1 MSCWY
6 EIDRDAGP
14 RRLPIGEV
22 RHLLSHGQSSI
33 TLQEPPAANLPIVW
47 LWRTG
52 GTFGSQ
58 SSAAANQ
65 RQRLPR
71 SMREPMPTLDR
82 GATGGWMPLWLCPC
96 CGRRARVLV
105 NPLMNWLPAFAHIL
119 QTHWP
124 HTWRCLR
131 CARYRYPSQRRPGAH
146 IGHCKPPSWHYAAH
160 SAAGDKALEALETP
174 QRLTWERRMALESLA
189 MAHHRLAI
197 SALGHAIPS
206 RPGGLS
212 PSAIQ
217 EAWDAIRRHRWAM
230 RQTSWHRGG
239 QPRPGPEVRAER
251 QKTATEK
258 HGNPVPGLVAPG

>member
-1 MSCWY
+1 MVASSPQDRIRSQTCCLPAELPSDSSFAPKPRPFKASPMSCWY

-47 LWRTG
+47 IWRSG

-82 GATGGWMPLWLCPC
+82 GAIGGWMPLWLCPC

-105 NPLMNWLPAFAHIL
+105 NTLMNWLPEVDHIL
-119 QTHWP
+119 QPHWP
-124 HTWRCLR
+124 HTWRCLK
-131 CARYRYPSQRRPGAH
+131 CARYRYPSCQPTSKTAPLPTPKTEPPPTRPGALFPEWFRL
-146 IGHCKPPSWHYAAH
+146 GCAGGASACSWF
-160 SAAGDKALEALETP
+160 S
-174 QRLTWERRMALESLA
+174 
-189 MAHHRLAI
+189 
-197 SALGHAIPS
+197 
-206 RPGGLS
+206 
-212 PSAIQ
+212 
-217 EAWDAIRRHRWAM
+217 
-230 RQTSWHRGG
+230 
-239 QPRPGPEVRAER
+239 
-251 QKTATEK
+251 
-258 HGNPVPGLVAPG
+258 